1 MPIPDYQTLMLPLLQ
16 LAGDNH
22 EHTLREATDKL
33 ALEFKLTDEELAE
46 LLPSG
51 TQPVFRNRVG
61 WAKGYMKQAGL
72 LELPKRGSFQIT
84 QSGLDLLATKPS
96 RVDNSV
102 LGQYDEFVD
111 FKNRKKEKN
120 DQELKVPDI
129 ESPDTPEDALAK
141 AYKKIRAEIESELL
155 SLAKSTS
162 PSFFEQ
168 LVIDL
173 LVKMGYGG
181 NRQDAAKAVGQSGDE
196 GIDGIINEDLLGL
209 DVVYIQAKRW
219 EGTVSRPELQKFTG
233 ALAGKQAKKGIFIT
247 TSKFTSGAEEY
258 VAKIDLRIILID
270 GEKLA
275 RLMLDHN
282 VGVSTV
288 GNYEIKKIDSDYFD
302 E

>member
-1 MPIPDYQTLMLPLLQ
+1 
-16 LAGDNH
+16 
-22 EHTLREATDKL
+22 
-33 ALEFKLTDEELAE
+33 
-46 LLPSG
+46 
-51 TQPVFRNRVG
+51 
-61 WAKGYMKQAGL
+61 
-72 LELPKRGSFQIT
+72 
-84 QSGLDLLATKPS
+84 
-96 RVDNSV
+96 
-102 LGQYDEFVD
+102 
-111 FKNRKKEKN
+111 
-120 DQELKVPDI
+120 
-129 ESPDTPEDALAK
+129 
-141 AYKKIRAEIESELL
+141 
-155 SLAKSTS
+155 LAKSTS